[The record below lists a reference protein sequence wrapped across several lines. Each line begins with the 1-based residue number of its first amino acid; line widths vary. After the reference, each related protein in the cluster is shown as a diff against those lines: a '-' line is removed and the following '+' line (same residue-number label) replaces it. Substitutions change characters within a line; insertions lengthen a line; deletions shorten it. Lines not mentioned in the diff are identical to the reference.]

1 MPANPH
7 PEAAP
12 CGPAGAADWGNA
24 APLRR
29 NGLPVWHG
37 VARTLAAIGLTLA
50 LSACAIPRRIDSEV
64 QSFVGTPAAVV
75 GATYRFERLP
85 SQQAQTQDQDRME
98 ALTQTA
104 LQRIGLSP
112 AAAQPR
118 YYVQVQ
124 TEVVQFQPVSTRV
137 AHPMPPYVRAD
148 GVPLYSPLLFLAQ
161 PPWYGH
167 SVHLVLRDTASGQV
181 VYETKAR
188 FDGPWSD
195 SFTLWPAILEAAL
208 RGYPHPTEGVR
219 KVTIEL
225 PPGSTPAP

>member
-1 MPANPH
+1 MLASPRPATTP
-7 PEAAP
+7 
-12 CGPAGAADWGNA
+12 W
-24 APLRR
+24 
-29 NGLPVWHG
+29 VG
-37 VARTLAAIGLTLA
+37 VRTALAMGVCLA
-50 LSACAIPRRIDSEV
+50 LSACAIPRRIDSV
-64 QSFVGTPAAVV
+64 VHSFVGTPAAVA

-85 SQQAQTQDQDRME
+85 SQQAQAPEQDRME
-98 ALTQTA
+98 ALAQTA
-104 LQRIGLSP
+104 LQRVGLSP
-112 AAAQPR
+112 AAAQAR

-124 TEVVQFQPVSTRV
+124 TEVVQFQPVSTRL

-181 VYETKAR
+181 AYETKAR

-208 RGYPHPTEGVR
+208 QDYPHPPAGVR
-219 KVTIEL
+219 TVTIEL
-225 PPGSTPAP
+225 PPPGAPTP